1 MKLFGKAKKAPPPSE
16 SIEKLRKTVE
26 MLEKR
31 EAYLEKRIEQEVS
44 VARANSTTNKKKA
57 MMALRRKK
65 LMESQIDKLSGARLN
80 LETQMMYLEGATV
93 DKATFDA
100 MRGAASALQGIQ
112 KDISVD
118 QVDRAM
124 DDIQES
130 FDVQRELGDALSQ
143 GFSSDLYDEDE
154 LENELRELEME
165 TSSAT
170 ALAMPSVPST
180 GTFSL

>member
-16 SIEKLRKTVE
+16 SIAKLRKTVE

-31 EAYLEKRIEQEVS
+31 EDYLEKRIQQEVA
-44 VARANSTTNKKKA
+44 VARANSSSNKKKA

-65 LMESQIDKLSGARLN
+65 LMESQIEKLSGARLN

-112 KDISVD
+112 KD
-118 QVDRAM
+118 M
-124 DDIQES
+124 
-130 FDVQRELGDALSQ
+130 
-143 GFSSDLYDEDE
+143 
-154 LENELRELEME
+154 
-165 TSSAT
+165 
-170 ALAMPSVPST
+170 
-180 GTFSL
+180 